1 MHSSLYMSYM
11 FIRSTWLIS

>member
-1 MHSSLYMSYM
+1 MYMLYM